1 MTNYIQF
8 IIIEENTLLWKITSS
23 KLELINNNIVILYL
37 LEGLISLLLL
47 RLLELFF
54 HL

>member
-23 KLELINNNIVILYL
+23 KLELIYVNKVL
-37 LEGLISLLLL
+37 LII
-47 RLLELFF
+47 F
-54 HL
+54 